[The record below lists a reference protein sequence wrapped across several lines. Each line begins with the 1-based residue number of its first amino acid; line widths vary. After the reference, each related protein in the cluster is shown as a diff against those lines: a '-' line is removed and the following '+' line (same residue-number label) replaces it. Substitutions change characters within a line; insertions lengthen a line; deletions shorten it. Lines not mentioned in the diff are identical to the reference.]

1 VLSEKISFIRRQW
14 GRTAVLALA
23 FILAGFILG
32 QAVGANSSL
41 VPGSEGDPLVTA
53 SWVDAKINA
62 FSQALRDEQKE
73 RQILEDRMKQL
84 EGGGVER
91 PSPGQP
97 VYITPQAPTFEVVV
111 VSSGRKLLTG
121 SGTEFILRS
130 GNAKALEGAG
140 GGLSNLTTGRNFSS
154 GETIP
159 RDNLFLSPRD
169 DGRGVV
175 TSSETIFLVRG
186 GYKIE

>member
-1 VLSEKISFIRRQW
+1 MLPEKLTLIRRKW
-14 GRTAVLALA
+14 GRTAALALVL
-23 FILAGFILG
+23 ILAGFIMG
-32 QAVGANSSL
+32 QAAGANSAL

-53 SWVDAKINA
+53 SWVEAKLNA
-62 FSQALRDEQKE
+62 FSQALKAEQNE
-73 RQILEDRMKQL
+73 RQILEDRMRQL

-97 VYITPQAPTFEVVV
+97 VYITPEAPTYEVVA
-111 VSSGRKLLTG
+111 VSPGKKLLTG

-130 GNAKALEGAG
+130 GNAKALGGSG

-159 RDNLFLSPRD
+159 RDNLFLSARD

>member
-1 VLSEKISFIRRQW
+1 MSEKLNFKRRKW
-14 GRTAVLALA
+14 GRTAALALV

-32 QAVGANSSL
+32 QAAGANSSL
-41 VPGSEGDPLVTA
+41 VPGSESDPLVTA
-53 SWVDAKINA
+53 SWVEAKLTA
-62 FSQALRDEQKE
+62 FSQALKDEQKE

-84 EGGGVER
+84 EGGDVER
-91 PSPGQP
+91 PSPGDP

-111 VSSGRKLLTG
+111 VKPGKKLLTG

-130 GNAKALEGAG
+130 GNAKALEGTG
-140 GGLSNLTTGRNFSS
+140 GGLSNLTTGRNLSA

-169 DGRGVV
+169 DGRGVAA
-175 TSSETIFLVRG
+175 SSETIFLVRG
-186 GYKIE
+186 CYKIE